1 MFYKYV
7 GLIFFPIYYINDTST
22 ILHYILGGF
31 LMFVQIILLI
41 MLILLNGV
49 FAASEIAFLSVN
61 KTKLKMDIK
70 LGNKK
75 AIKVQ
80 ELINNPSRFLATI
93 QIGITL
99 AGFLASASAAETFVS
114 EIVGV
119 IPDIGISASILNT
132 IVLIVITI
140 ILSFFTLVFGELVP
154 KRLAMRYP
162 EKIAYAMVGIISVI
176 MKGTYPFVWIL
187 TKSTNL
193 VSKLLGIKGDNE
205 NKITEEEIRL
215 MIAEGK
221 DSGAIEPQE
230 GEYIFNIFNFNDT
243 EVKNVMTPIGKV
255 VAIEKNISNT
265 ELRRVIK
272 DNKYTRLPVYDNT
285 INNIVGILN
294 TKDIIL
300 SYVKEQK
307 FILQD
312 ILHKAY
318 FVNET
323 DKIDDVFRNMQK
335 SREAISIVID
345 ESCNV
350 TGIVTMEDA
359 LEEIVGNIFDEYD
372 KEE

>member
-285 INNIVGILN
+285 INSIVGILN

-307 FILQD
+307 LILQD

-345 ESCNV
+345 ESGNV

>member
-7 GLIFFPIYYINDTST
+7 GLIFFPIYYINDTSI

-345 ESCNV
+345 ESGNV

>member
-1 MFYKYV
+1 M
-7 GLIFFPIYYINDTST
+7 II
-22 ILHYILGGF
+22 
-31 LMFVQIILLI
+31 QIILLVL
-41 MLILLNGV
+41 LIFLNGV

-61 KTKLKMDIK
+61 KTKLNLDIK
-70 LGNKK
+70 QGNKK
-75 AIKVQ
+75 AIKVKK
-80 ELINNPSRFLATI
+80 LIDNPSSFLATI

-99 AGFLASASAAETFVS
+99 AGFLASAFAAETFADK
-114 EIVGV
+114 IVANLSN
-119 IPDIGISASILNT
+119 INISASLLKT
-132 IVLIVITI
+132 VIVIVITI
-140 ILSFFTLVFGELVP
+140 ILSYFTLVFGELVP

-162 EKIAYAMVGIISVI
+162 EKIAYFMVGMISII
-176 MKGTYPFVWIL
+176 MKVTYPFVWVL
-187 TKSTNL
+187 TKSTNFI
-193 VSKLLGIKGDNE
+193 SKLLGIKGEKE
-205 NKITEEEIRL
+205 NQITEEEIRL
-215 MIAEGK
+215 MIAEGR

-230 GEYIFNIFNFNDT
+230 GELIFNIFKFNDT
-243 EVKNVMTPIGKV
+243 DVEKVMTPIGKV

-265 ELRRVIK
+265 QLRRVIK

-300 SYVKEQK
+300 SYAKNQK
-307 FILQD
+307 FLLEN

-318 FVNET
+318 FVNEK

-345 ESCNV
+345 ENGNV

-372 KEE
+372 KD

>member
-1 MFYKYV
+1 MVMCLEALQVTKPYRRILKYPQLSW
-7 GLIFFPIYYINDTST
+7 GIFI
-22 ILHYILGGF
+22 
-31 LMFVQIILLI
+31 
-41 MLILLNGV
+41 
-49 FAASEIAFLSVN
+49 
-61 KTKLKMDIK
+61 
-70 LGNKK
+70 
-75 AIKVQ
+75 
-80 ELINNPSRFLATI
+80 
-93 QIGITL
+93 
-99 AGFLASASAAETFVS
+99 
-114 EIVGV
+114 
-119 IPDIGISASILNT
+119 
-132 IVLIVITI
+132 
-140 ILSFFTLVFGELVP
+140 
-154 KRLAMRYP
+154 
-162 EKIAYAMVGIISVI
+162 
-176 MKGTYPFVWIL
+176 
-187 TKSTNL
+187 
-193 VSKLLGIKGDNE
+193 
-205 NKITEEEIRL
+205 
-215 MIAEGK
+215 
-221 DSGAIEPQE
+221 
-230 GEYIFNIFNFNDT
+230 DT
-243 EVKNVMTPIGKV
+243 EVEKVMTPIGKV

-285 INNIVGILN
+285 INNIVGVLN

-345 ESCNV
+345 ESGNV

>member
-345 ESCNV
+345 ESGNV

>member
-1 MFYKYV
+1 M
-7 GLIFFPIYYINDTST
+7 IIE
-22 ILHYILGGF
+22 
-31 LMFVQIILLI
+31 IILLVL
-41 MLILLNGV
+41 LILSNGV

-61 KTKLKMDIK
+61 KTKLNLDIK
-70 LGNKK
+70 QGNKK
-75 AIKVQ
+75 AIKVKK
-80 ELINNPSRFLATI
+80 LIDNPSSFLATI

-99 AGFLASASAAETFVS
+99 AGFLASAFAAETFADK
-114 EIVGV
+114 IVANLSN
-119 IPDIGISASILNT
+119 INISASLLKT
-132 IVLIVITI
+132 VIVIVITI
-140 ILSFFTLVFGELVP
+140 ILSYFTLVFGELVP

-162 EKIAYAMVGIISVI
+162 EKIAYFMVGMISII
-176 MKGTYPFVWIL
+176 MKVTYPFVWVL
-187 TKSTNL
+187 TKSTNFI
-193 VSKLLGIKGDNE
+193 SKLLGIKGEKE
-205 NKITEEEIRL
+205 NQITEEEIRL
-215 MIAEGK
+215 MIAEGR

-230 GEYIFNIFNFNDT
+230 GELIFNIFKFNDT
-243 EVKNVMTPIGKV
+243 DVEKVMTPIGKV

-300 SYVKEQK
+300 SYAKNQK
-307 FILQD
+307 FLLEN

-318 FVNET
+318 FVNEK

-335 SREAISIVID
+335 SREAISIVLD
-345 ESCNV
+345 ENGNV

-372 KEE
+372 KD

>member
-1 MFYKYV
+1 
-7 GLIFFPIYYINDTST
+7 
-22 ILHYILGGF
+22 
-31 LMFVQIILLI
+31 MFVQIILLI

-215 MIAEGK
+215 MITEGK

-345 ESCNV
+345 ESGNV

>member
-1 MFYKYV
+1 M
-7 GLIFFPIYYINDTST
+7 
-22 ILHYILGGF
+22 
-31 LMFVQIILLI
+31 
-41 MLILLNGV
+41 
-49 FAASEIAFLSVN
+49 
-61 KTKLKMDIK
+61 
-70 LGNKK
+70 
-75 AIKVQ
+75 KV
-80 ELINNPSRFLATI
+80 
-93 QIGITL
+93 
-99 AGFLASASAAETFVS
+99 
-114 EIVGV
+114 
-119 IPDIGISASILNT
+119 
-132 IVLIVITI
+132 
-140 ILSFFTLVFGELVP
+140 
-154 KRLAMRYP
+154 
-162 EKIAYAMVGIISVI
+162 
-176 MKGTYPFVWIL
+176 TYPFVWIL

-193 VSKLLGIKGDNE
+193 VSNLLGIKGDNE
-205 NKITEEEIRL
+205 NKITEEGIRL

-243 EVKNVMTPIGKV
+243 EVEKVMTPIGKV

-307 FILQD
+307 FILKD

-345 ESCNV
+345 ESGNV